1 MKAPSLK
8 FKASK
13 KAPMGKFLTTGRIV
27 AGTPLPRYGILDDRD
42 GGIAVVHLPLTA

>member
-13 KAPMGKFLTTGRIV
+13 KAPMGKFLKTGRIV
-27 AGTPLPRYGILDDRD
+27 ADTPLAGSGILDDRD
-42 GGIAVVHLPLTA
+42 GSVAVVHLPLTA